1 MKKYFK
7 IIFAVVFLIITQTAF
22 SQTSTVKAGYS
33 QKEKAIIVKWFAEKN
48 RFDEGVVIYRKD
60 NEKNTWEKLT
70 DKPVK
75 KPAKLS
81 DSELKNVDSAAA
93 IYNYMLYNVPTDKE
107 EYENWEFTLLL
118 QTLLN
123 NDFAKYAGLCYSDTK
138 IEPGK
143 KYTYKVSYLKNGS
156 ETELEQSNEIGTDEV
171 VPSLNNSLTLIQ
183 NIGKIYCNWNAEP
196 EKFVSY
202 NIYRDGKKLNDNP
215 VFVFEA
221 DKKPAFLFS
230 DSLSSEGTYNYSYTG
245 LDGFGNESAP
255 SQNVSITIVAVN
267 LPPRPVNVRYDGN
280 GKLTLYWSI
289 QNQKG
294 VTGFNIYRS
303 EDAKGVFTKVNTSLL
318 AVSDTMFIDNTAE
331 MNKKYF
337 YYVSSENAAG
347 LTTASSII
355 AAVSNDYAKP
365 EAPSNFSAVSDSVKV
380 MLSWNASAST
390 NVIGYKIYRNTK
402 GNEAEFLLLTP
413 LPVKETSYADTLTK
427 GALNDFYYK
436 IVSVNKVYI
445 NSDYSAPVSVKLKDV
460 VPPAQPVIINSEL
473 NNNAVVITWLQQFE
487 SDLTGYKIFRSEDSV
502 SGFTEMASLTK
513 EILSFKDNNT
523 AAGKNYYYKIAAVD
537 AAGNTSMMSEY
548 YNITIPENSFQTA
561 DLKFTSSYDKAN
573 NSINISWDA
582 VSGNQVK
589 GYIVMRRDGDEEFAY
604 AVSEMLSTA
613 NFKETNIES
622 PAKYSY
628 SIKVIYEN
636 GDVVTTAEQT
646 IETN

>member
-1 MKKYFK
+1 MKKYLK
-7 IIFAVVFLIITQTAF
+7 IIFAVVFLIIAQTAF

-60 NEKNTWEKLT
+60 NMSSNWEKLT

-75 KPAKLS
+75 KPAKFS
-81 DSELKNVDSAAA
+81 DAELKNLDSATA
-93 IYNYMLYNVPTDKE
+93 IYNYMLYNIPTDNV

-123 NDFAKYAGLCYSDTK
+123 NDFAKYAGLSYADTK

-143 KYTYKVSYLKNGS
+143 KYTYKVSYIKSGS
-156 ETELEQSNEIGTDEV
+156 EIELKQSNEAGIDDV
-171 VPSLNNSLTLIQ
+171 IPSLNNSLTLIQ
-183 NIGKIYCNWNAEP
+183 NISKVYCNWNAEP

-221 DKKPAFLFS
+221 DKKPTFLFS
-230 DSLSSEGTYNYSYTG
+230 DSLSSEGTYNYTYTG

-255 SQNVSITIVAVN
+255 SQDVSITIATVN
-267 LPPRPVNVRYDGN
+267 LPPRPLNVRYDGN
-280 GKLTLYWSI
+280 GKLTLYWNI
-289 QNQKG
+289 QNQKSIN
-294 VTGFNIYRS
+294 GFNIFRNT
-303 EDAKGVFTKVNTSLL
+303 DAKGEFSKVNTSLL
-318 AVSDTMFIDNTAE
+318 PVSDTMFIDNTAE

-337 YYVSSENAAG
+337 YYISSENAAG
-347 LTTASSII
+347 LSNNSSII
-355 AAVSNDYAKP
+355 AAISNDYSKP
-365 EAPSNFSAVSDSVKV
+365 GVPSNFSAVSDSVKV
-380 MLSWNASAST
+380 ILSWNASSSA

-402 GNEAEFLLLTP
+402 GSNAEFLLLTP
-413 LPVKETSYADTLTK
+413 LPVKEISYTDTLTK

-436 IVSVNKVYI
+436 IVAVNKVYI
-445 NSDYSAPVSVKLKDV
+445 NSDYSSPVAVKLKDV

-473 NNNAVVITWLQQFE
+473 NNNTVVIAWLQQFE
-487 SDLTGYKIFRSEDSV
+487 SDLSGYKVFRSEDSI
-502 SGFTEMASLTK
+502 SGFTELASVTK
-513 EILSFKDNNT
+513 EVLSFTDNN
-523 AAGKNYYYKIAAVD
+523 AATGKNYYYKIAATD
-537 AAGNTSMMSEY
+537 AAGNVSMMSEY
-548 YNITIPENSFQTA
+548 YNITIPENSNSTT

-573 NSINISWDA
+573 NTINITWDA
-582 VSGNQVK
+582 TKDNRVK

-604 AVSEMLSTA
+604 AVSEMLSMA

-628 SIKVIYEN
+628 SIKIIYEN
-636 GDVVTTAEQT
+636 GDVITTAEQT